1 MQVLCYTAGMS
12 YFSVSQS
19 RLRTALWAREINIS
33 RELGGQLVGTDEYNP
48 DNTAKVSRAT
58 LAQVQKVTSF
68 DERFFTQKAL
78 DLPGVHMLRNIDY
91 QPESDEQR
99 MLQAHVALAT
109 ELQHVLR
116 HKFTYPTPDLPNLA
130 GHNPLHAAQEVRR
143 RWNLTQPRIPNTIQ
157 LLESK
162 GVSVFGLPYGT
173 YNSFWTSIGDFPC
186 VFLSLDVPAEG
197 VRVAVARHLG
207 HMLLFPGGQHEGEDV
222 QKQLADFV
230 FEFLVPGDFLRGFIR
245 EASLY
250 REFVRVAEG
259 FRVPVQVV
267 IHQAYELALIDY
279 GRFLELSNR
288 ASKQDTSLG
297 VPYERSRVFDTVI
310 AMEKGIGTL
319 VRKTR
324 IPKDIIGTL
333 MLGAY
338 PTAVFDSSEKGLR
351 FPGTSSA
358 NLHVVT

>member
-1 MQVLCYTAGMS
+1 MRCYTAGMT

-19 RLRTALWAREINIS
+19 RLHTAMWARGLDMS
-33 RELGGQLVGTDEYNP
+33 QELRGRLMIDE
-48 DNTAKVSRAT
+48 DSSDGVVEVDRAI
-58 LAQVQKVTSF
+58 LDHLQKTTGF
-68 DERFFTQKAL
+68 DERFFTQETL
-78 DLPGVHMLRNIDY
+78 DLPGVNMLRNIDY

-99 MLQAHVALAT
+99 MLQAHAALAT
-109 ELQHVLR
+109 ELQRVLR
-116 HKFTYPTPDLPNLA
+116 QKFTYPTPDLPSLA

-143 RWNLTQPRIPNTIQ
+143 RWNLTQPRIPNSIQ

-186 VFLSLDVPAEG
+186 VFLSLDVLAEG

-207 HMLLFPGGQHEGEDV
+207 HMLLFPGGQDEGEDV

-267 IHQAYELALIDY
+267 IHQAYELELIDY

-288 ASKQDTSLG
+288 VSRQDTSLG
-297 VPYERSRVFDTVI
+297 VPYERSRVFDTVVD
-310 AMEKGIGTL
+310 MEKGIDTL
-319 VRKTR
+319 VHKTR
-324 IPKDIIGTL
+324 IPKDIVGTL

-338 PTAVFDSSEKGLR
+338 PTVVFDSSEKGLR
-351 FPGTSSA
+351 FPGASSA